1 MKRLSEYDNYNYPA
15 GADAD
20 PNAPWNQKDDDK
32 RTPGKYTPGNYIAI
46 KAKPGQY
53 LLKDKQ
59 SNQLYYTI
67 NDAWENYKDGD
78 DIYDELQTYFEI
90 EQEVDKYPDEDGDY
104 ASSNISG
111 WKHYIDD
118 DEILEAL
125 ASYMNDMMQ
134 YKRDLDIVADSEKW
148 QDGEGKFLLVTPET
162 INQVINSELNAQARE
177 LLGLNQTTK

>member
-1 MKRLSEYDNYNYPA
+1 MAKYRVTEAQLQKIFEDIETKRLSEMDNYNYPE
-15 GADAD
+15 GSDTKD
-20 PNAPWNQKDDDK
+20 APWNQKNDDK
-32 RTPGKYTPGNYIAI
+32 YKPGQYVPGNYIPI
-46 KAKPGQY
+46 GVKPGQY

-90 EQEVDKYPDEDGDY
+90 EQEVDKHPDEDGDY

-125 ASYMNDMMQ
+125 
-134 YKRDLDIVADSEKW
+134 
-148 QDGEGKFLLVTPET
+148 
-162 INQVINSELNAQARE
+162 VI
-177 LLGLNQTTK
+177 